1 MVGASIQKIYA
12 STWLNA
18 KVHEIRHRSISDK
31 ITRIEDAGH
40 VRTQLQREL
49 SLVCSNVREGHSH
62 AKAASERNSATETM
76 LAAVR
81 RLGFEPYVI
90 SPSPREKDI
99 DGSRMFYGL
108 ADMRQQF
115 KHDPLSDKHI
125 IVIDRKSVV

>member
-1 MVGASIQKIYA
+1 MAAAGGVYLVGASVKKIYA

-18 KVHEIRHRSISDK
+18 KVHEMRHRSISDK
-31 ITRIEDAGH
+31 IHRYEDAGH
-40 VRTQLQREL
+40 LRTQLQREM

-81 RLGFEPYVI
+81 RIGFEPYVI
-90 SPSPREKDI
+90 SPSPREKDE

-108 ADMRQQF
+108 ADLRQRF
-115 KHDPLSDKHI
+115 KNDP
-125 IVIDRKSVV
+125 